1 MGDLLPQSPL
11 ETTPSHLSA
20 ALDFSWMDFPKPS
33 RFTTIR
39 REYASHYSQ
48 GILCTTELK
57 KTFVC
62 ISLFTISL
70 ASY

>member
-1 MGDLLPQSPL
+1 MGDLLPQGPL

-39 REYASHYSQ
+39 REHASHYSR
-48 GILCTTELK
+48 GRPI
-57 KTFVC
+57 
-62 ISLFTISL
+62 ISV
-70 ASY
+70 Y